1 MLLISESSNPEQ
13 TGTSKD
19 NNDEIAELP
28 SPCDQTIQTK
38 EVQGFIKEP
47 LEEDTN
53 KEQEKHLPLSSQNE
67 TEV

>member
-38 EVQGFIKEP
+38 DVQGFVKEP
-47 LEEDTN
+47 MEEDNN
-53 KEQEKHLPLSSQNE
+53 KEQENALPLPSRNE